1 MSTLRGPI
9 APYPRS
15 KAIDRSDAR
24 LPMAWE
30 CFPEAAGRFAL
41 NGPWIDPVSAQAS
54 DLVRRV
60 VGDASQPSM
69 FLLSDAAPGALTR
82 AMLDAAVG
90 DRRVYVLGS
99 LGFGTGQRDPGL
111 RDRASS
117 FLLARRTSLPLL
129 PAVVKLSWVAAV
141 RPA

>member
-54 DLVRRV
+54 DLAGTYPDGRSQV
-60 VGDASQPSM
+60 VPCRIIEAARAVMQRNHERLESGQPQTVTAAFDGSGYRLAGD
-69 FLLSDAAPGALTR
+69 D
-82 AMLDAAVG
+82 V
-90 DRRVYVLGS
+90 
-99 LGFGTGQRDPGL
+99 
-111 RDRASS
+111 
-117 FLLARRTSLPLL
+117 
-129 PAVVKLSWVAAV
+129 
-141 RPA
+141 